1 MARFDSD
8 RFDDIPTELGR
19 VGAHRAPRKRGRA
32 IVAIAWAAL
41 ASGVLV
47 VGGLWALSIITD
59 RVSFEIPGFD
69 TAEPMPTPTA
79 SPSPSATADP
89 ITDPA
94 LAELPANFTI
104 TILNGAGVN
113 GLGRA
118 ARDLITASGW
128 PVGTVTSA
136 GQDDL
141 TETVVFYSDPALE
154 GVARGM
160 TVLLG
165 TGEVELSDA
174 FPGAPITI
182 SLGADFAAI
191 AP

>member
-1 MARFDSD
+1 MAEFDPD
-8 RFDDIPTELGR
+8 RFDEIPAGLGR
-19 VGAHRAPRKRGRA
+19 VGAHRAPRPKGGIA
-32 IVAIAWAAL
+32 IAVAWAAL

-47 VGGLWALSIITD
+47 VAGLWALSLITD
-59 RVSFEIPGFD
+59 QVTFEIPGFD
-69 TAEPMPTPTA
+69 TAEPMPTPTDT
-79 SPSPSATADP
+79 PSPPPTVDP

-94 LAELPANFTI
+94 LAELPAGFTI
-104 TILNGAGVN
+104 TVLNGAGVD
-113 GLGRA
+113 GLGDT
-118 ARDLITASGW
+118 ARDLLATPGW

-154 GVARGM
+154 GVALGM
-160 TVLLG
+160 AVLLG
-165 TGEVELSDA
+165 VGETELSDA

-182 SLGADFAAI
+182 TLGTDFAAI

>member
-19 VGAHRAPRKRGRA
+19 VGAHRAPPKRGRT

-47 VGGLWALSIITD
+47 VGGLWALSLITD

-94 LAELPANFTI
+94 LAELPAGFTI
-104 TILNGAGVN
+104 TILNGTGVD
-113 GLGRA
+113 GLDRA
-118 ARDLITASGW
+118 ARELLAAPGW

-165 TGEVELSDA
+165 TGDVELSDA

-182 SLGADFAAI
+182 SLGADFEAI